1 MYGLIQRGTDTQI
14 NPHKVSEGVSSGPG
28 IMSVLYYI
36 LTKDI
41 FENRKQ
47 MIKLTKDST
56 ERET

>member
-1 MYGLIQRGTDTQI
+1 MYSLIQRGTDTQI

-47 MIKLTKDST
+47 MIKLTKD
-56 ERET
+56 